1 MGKEGKEVKFKM
13 PLSAKM
19 TEDKVHQI
27 ETAWSNLAPERSFGG
42 LSLEQYRAAIK
53 PSVDTRAHIGAL
65 EDQLRAEYS
74 RRDAADQAA
83 TLAVARIVNGVRA
96 DPELGD
102 NSALYEAMG
111 YVRRSAR
118 RTGGRRPRK
127 PVTAIAA

>member
-1 MGKEGKEVKFKM
+1 M
-13 PLSAKM
+13 PLSAKL
-19 TEDKVHQI
+19 TEDKARQI

-53 PSVDTRAHIGAL
+53 PSVDTRAHIVTL

-83 TLAVARIVNGVRA
+83 SLAISRVVNGVRA

-118 RTGGRRPRK
+118 RTGGRRTRK
-127 PVTAIAA
+127 VAMAVAA